1 MGVSTIDGT
10 IESAE
15 LRRSAAKI
23 RIYKT
28 IVFRL
33 ANGETKTI
41 AKPIAHAELA
51 PRLEPGATGRF
62 YLFSSI
68 DHRGI
73 AGVRTS
79 DGQAQFAYPRNNETI
94 GMVLTILAALWVG
107 LSPYFVGDFG
117 IFALIV
123 LILGPI
129 VWLVNRSLRRQ
140 AERQFQADNPVG
152 PATAAVAG

>member
-15 LRRSAAKI
+15 LRRSTGKA

-41 AKPIAHAELA
+41 AKPLAHADLA
-51 PRLEPGATGRF
+51 PHLEPGTSGRF
-62 YLFSSI
+62 YLFTSI

-73 AGVRTS
+73 HGVRTS
-79 DGQAQFAYPRNNETI
+79 GGRAFQAYPRGNETAGLI
-94 GMVLTILAALWVG
+94 LTIMAVLWVFTSFY
-107 LSPYFVGDFG
+107 LNGDFS
-117 IFALIV
+117 ILALLM
-123 LILGPI
+123 LILGPV
-129 VWLVNRSLRRQ
+129 VWLVNRNLRIQ
-140 AERQFQADNPVG
+140 ADRQFRADNGPA
-152 PATAAVAG
+152 PATAAAAG